1 MLAVKDGWRG
11 VCEKKNLIPVSNVFL
26 NNSLENLLHVLV
38 IDAKDYIGRAGG
50 VSPSL
55 QLNRPSHLFVTN
67 EKLCDCIFDSVHTD
81 GTR

>member
-55 QLNRPSHLFVTN
+55 QLNRPSYLFVTN